1 MVAAPVPRVCDEAKD
16 YNSTAL
22 ERSDD
27 WTTLTRHRIDAS
39 QYRPRVVASRAATS
53 RARMPAA
60 ALARVASRP
69 GGRASTRSRTRTR
82 ARGERRVVV
91 ASSIVDEDASAGSAS
106 SSASTPSPPHLL
118 RARVYIEHTD
128 AYQVVYHANYFKFL
142 ARAREAFLFGDDDD
156 DDASTSSSPRA
167 LARRLGW
174 ASARVV
180 AVDDVAFASPAVLG
194 DDLVVRTR
202 VVDVGERT
210 LTLRQDVVR
219 RRRRDDDDDDDDDDE
234 ILLSAACSVAPVTRD
249 GVVAPVPDSIRAF
262 YGLAQSRGRA
272 FDDDGG
278 GGGGDDRPR
287 WFETWTPGDDIT
299 PGTRSNNGDVPSV
312 VNATESESG
321 GAITTVE
328 LFESELSAG
337 RDGAREWDVLRWF
350 ERNRTDAIGG
360 SASLKALQDEHGV
373 VVVVSKARSPRTTT
387 AGPSSTRAFRPPLHS
402 VAPF

>member
-1 MVAAPVPRVCDEAKD
+1 MG
-16 YNSTAL
+16 
-22 ERSDD
+22 
-27 WTTLTRHRIDAS
+27 
-39 QYRPRVVASRAATS
+39 TS
-53 RARMPAA
+53 H
-60 ALARVASRP
+60 
-69 GGRASTRSRTRTR
+69 
-82 ARGERRVVV
+82 
-91 ASSIVDEDASAGSAS
+91 D
-106 SSASTPSPPHLL
+106 
-118 RARVYIEHTD
+118 
-128 AYQVVYHANYFKFL
+128 
-142 ARAREAFLFGDDDD
+142 
-156 DDASTSSSPRA
+156 
-167 LARRLGW
+167 
-174 ASARVV
+174 
-180 AVDDVAFASPAVLG
+180 
-194 DDLVVRTR
+194 
-202 VVDVGERT
+202 
-210 LTLRQDVVR
+210 
-219 RRRRDDDDDDDDDDE
+219 DDDDDDDDDDE

-272 FDDDGG
+272 FDDDG